1 MKLIAAVFGI
11 AVLLALG
18 WAAAYWYYTQGE
30 YLHAVAVGMWAR
42 ASAPPPGSPTE
53 H

>member
-1 MKLIAAVFGI
+1 MKNLVIGLLI
-11 AVLLALG
+11 G

-30 YLHAVAVGMWAR
+30 YLHAVATNMWAH

-53 H
+53 RP

>member
-1 MKLIAAVFGI
+1 MKNLVIGLLI
-11 AVLLALG
+11 G

-30 YLHAVAVGMWAR
+30 YVHNVAVNMWAH

-53 H
+53 RP